1 MLRLFNRSS
10 LSRGTADA
18 AAAPAPASDAAATA
32 AATATAAAAP
42 GKPAALSPLGRFKRT
57 LGVADRET
65 ATLASSHKRAGRPL
79 APSVR
84 ARVPQAD
91 ATAAAVPAAQRHAG
105 PHASA
110 APPDT
115 APPNA
120 AAASSSTPSVDTATA
135 ADTGSAPRIDRPA
148 KPPRGAAK
156 ADSLKRSL
164 FARAAHAK
172 HKPPAGAAPN
182 ATPPAGAAQVPHG
195 AAAFRAAARALFADD
210 DDAPA
215 ARDALLDRLAAF
227 APRTDA
233 MPDAP
238 FGRPLLAAQ
247 TLAVVAHGNAAAA
260 LRALDYV
267 EHDLDFAPTTPGAP
281 PPTPD
286 ADGDVWFDASDAP
299 HTDTDDDAEPVF
311 RDAASAFPN
320 ADDTRAAERAG
331 WQAAQLL
338 SHSDDGFAVLTDL
351 VGARL
356 PAASRDTARALLQA
370 ADQLR
375 AAGGD
380 ATLPADFAHT
390 PVATGDAR
398 ASLAARTAAAAARR
412 LRGDPAQPHDAGTLF
427 AWRQG
432 YRDDGKHGLLAR
444 TAGRLAKFTR
454 RTIPRVEKRS
464 GTSRLWG
471 MLAKKKSPLSGL
483 AFGTQGAQ
491 LGTLDKEAAKRD
503 SALRAAAAA
512 LADHLDASA
521 AHATGARAS
530 ERAARTAM
538 LRHWAGDSTNAN
550 ADANA
555 PEAGALAPDAELFD
569 AWLRESA
576 LAHAPSAAAA
586 ARAIDAV
593 RAVDTAR
600 DTRPDAMTVDDVKRL
615 FRDFLEH
622 GIESAGKLKLSDG
635 GQIELSTRGVST
647 SLQHVA
653 HGVGFPLSIRLDLRI
668 GGGRHA
674 SVEVGRGGQ
683 GIDIF
688 VGTQRSVGMVAGAGV
703 TAGYDFKGRF
713 ARLRASAGAS
723 VVPVD
728 VERTEP
734 AGVVLRAPR
743 RMRAP
748 IDDYADWAQP
758 KYDDDAMKRT
768 IGELSDFLFEQAGR
782 AQSPEQLWEA
792 LAARYG
798 DERTVSIG
806 WIDTVQRESKAHV
819 AIDAGV
825 GVRVSGKHTPVRI
838 GPSAELS
845 YETTLHASQDGIER
859 AGTHRVE
866 THHLGGKSRM
876 KLRYGLGAGVGEK
889 FGKVTQGLTSATPL
903 SRSHHF
909 FANGQTAKLQ
919 LATAGTTLVDRA
931 CYADL
936 EYHSA
941 DAFVA
946 TVEHERAQ
954 WLDMLARRAGS
965 DPARAEADLDA
976 FVATLREI
984 RQPNQ
989 LYLHRRRLRPAV
1001 AREIE
1006 QHRALADLQR
1016 RLGHADAAAALDA
1029 REDALLAAPESWLPQ
1044 MLAVREQQ
1052 SVSKKRGFAAMFRL
1066 QGATA
1071 STGQRE
1077 LVNLKFG

>member
-10 LSRGTADA
+10 PSRGPGNA
-18 AAAPAPASDAAATA
+18 AAEPAQASAAASETA
-32 AATATAAAAP
+32 ATPRAP

-65 ATLASSHKRAGRPL
+65 ATLTWSHKRAGRPL
-79 APSVR
+79 APPGR
-84 ARVPQAD
+84 AG
-91 ATAAAVPAAQRHAG
+91 AQ
-105 PHASA
+105 P
-110 APPDT
+110 
-115 APPNA
+115 A
-120 AAASSSTPSVDTATA
+120 AAAANTTAASPASAQEHAGRHATA
-135 ADTGSAPRIDRPA
+135 NVSDASPANAAEASAPTPATAPAATRADRPA

-164 FARAAHAK
+164 FASAARAK
-172 HKPPAGAAPN
+172 HKPPAGTAPN
-182 ATPPAGAAQVPHG
+182 ATPDAGAAHVPHG
-195 AAAFRAAARALFADD
+195 AAAFHAAARVLFAG

-233 MPDAP
+233 IPDAP
-238 FGRPLLAAQ
+238 FGRPLLVAQ
-247 TLAVVAHGNAAAA
+247 TLAAVAHGDAAAA
-260 LRALDYV
+260 LRALDYI
-267 EHDLDFAPTTPGAP
+267 EHDLDFRPSALGARASA
-281 PPTPD
+281 PD
-286 ADGDVWFDASDAP
+286 ADGDVWFDAPEAP
-299 HTDTDDDAEPVF
+299 QAGDDGDAEPVF
-311 RDAASAFPN
+311 RDAADAFPN

-331 WQAAQLL
+331 RQAAQLL
-338 SHSDDGFAVLTDL
+338 SHSDGGFAVLTDL

-356 PAASRDTARALLQA
+356 PAASRDTARAWLQA
-370 ADQLR
+370 SDQLGTTGVD
-375 AAGGD
+375 AA
-380 ATLPADFAHT
+380 LPADIAHA
-390 PVATGDAR
+390 PAAAGDAA
-398 ASLAARTAAAAARR
+398 ASLAGRTAAAAARR
-412 LRGDPAQPHDAGTLF
+412 LRGDTAQPHDAGTLF

-464 GTSRLWG
+464 GASRLWG

-483 AFGTQGAQ
+483 ALGTQGAQ

-503 SALRAAAAA
+503 HALRAAAAA
-512 LADHLDASA
+512 LADHLDGNA
-521 AHATGARAS
+521 ARAS
-530 ERAARTAM
+530 DTAAPEQSARAAL
-538 LRHWAGDSTNAN
+538 LRRWADDGDAP
-550 ADANA
+550 
-555 PEAGALAPDAELFD
+555 PEAGAPAPDADLFD
-569 AWLRESA
+569 TWLREA
-576 LAHAPSAAAA
+576 GHADAPSATAA
-586 ARAIDAV
+586 ARAIDGV
-593 RAVDTAR
+593 RAIDTAR
-600 DTRPDAMTVDDVKRL
+600 DVLPDAMTVDDVKRL

-635 GQIELSTRGVST
+635 GQVEFATRGVST
-647 SLQHVA
+647 NLQHLA

-688 VGTQRSVGMVAGAGV
+688 VGTQRSIGAVAGAGV
-703 TAGYDFKGRF
+703 SVGYDFKGRL

-743 RMRAP
+743 R
-748 IDDYADWAQP
+748 IKTSVDEYDDWALP
-758 KYDDDAMKRT
+758 KYDDDATKRT

-798 DERTVSIG
+798 DDRNVSIG
-806 WIDTVQRESKAHV
+806 WIDAVQRESKAHV
-819 AIDAGV
+819 ALDAGI

-845 YETTLHASQDGIER
+845 YETTLHASQDGVER

-876 KLRYGLGAGVGEK
+876 KLRYGLGIGVGDK
-889 FGKVTQGLTSATPL
+889 IGKVSQGLTSATPL

-919 LATAGTTLVDRA
+919 LATAGTTLIDRA
-931 CYADL
+931 CYADV

-946 TVEHERAQ
+946 TIEHERAQ
-954 WLDMLARRAGS
+954 WLGMLARRAGS

-989 LYLHRRRLRPAV
+989 LYLHRRRLRPAI

-1016 RLGHADAAAALDA
+1016 RLRNEDAAAALDA
-1029 REDALLAAPESWLPQ
+1029 REDTLLAAPESWLPQ

-1066 QGATA
+1066 QGTTA
-1071 STGQRE
+1071 SAGQRE
-1077 LVNLKFG
+1077 LAHLKFG

>member
-10 LSRGTADA
+10 PPRTPADA
-18 AAAPAPASDAAATA
+18 AAEPAQDAASTVSNAATA
-32 AATATAAAAP
+32 ARAP

-57 LGVADRET
+57 LGVVDRET
-65 ATLASSHKRAGRPL
+65 ATLTSSHKRAGRPL
-79 APSVR
+79 APPGR
-84 ARVPQAD
+84 AGVQ
-91 ATAAAVPAAQRHAG
+91 PAA
-105 PHASA
+105 ASA
-110 APPDT
+110 AATSPAGARDYAEPRATTDLSGTTPASAAGTTGQASTIVSGT
-115 APPNA
+115 A
-120 AAASSSTPSVDTATA
+120 
-135 ADTGSAPRIDRPA
+135 RIDRPA

-164 FARAAHAK
+164 FSRATRAK
-172 HKPPAGAAPN
+172 HQPSAGVAPN
-182 ATPPAGAAQVPHG
+182 ATPDAGAARVPHG
-195 AAAFRAAARALFADD
+195 AAAFHAAARALFADD
-210 DDAPA
+210 ATAA
-215 ARDALLDRLAAF
+215 ARDALLHRLTAF

-238 FGRPLLAAQ
+238 FGRPLLIAQALAA
-247 TLAVVAHGNAAAA
+247 VAHGNATAA

-267 EHDLDFAPTTPGAP
+267 EHDLDFRPAALGARAPA
-281 PPTPD
+281 PD
-286 ADGDVWFDASDAP
+286 ADGDVWFDAPDAL
-299 HTDTDDDAEPVF
+299 HADDDDDTEPVF
-311 RDAASAFPN
+311 RDAPDALPN
-320 ADDTRAAERAG
+320 EDDTRAAERAG

-338 SHSDDGFAVLTDL
+338 SRSDGGFAVLTDL

-356 PAASRDTARALLQA
+356 PAEARDTARTWLQSS
-370 ADQLR
+370 DQLR
-375 AAGGD
+375 ATGVD
-380 ATLPADFAHT
+380 ATLPAGLAQA
-390 PVATGDAR
+390 P
-398 ASLAARTAAAAARR
+398 ASLAGRTAAAAARR
-412 LRGDPAQPHDAGTLF
+412 LRGDAAQPHDAGTLF

-454 RTIPRVEKRS
+454 RTIPRVEKRR

-483 AFGTQGAQ
+483 ALGTQGAQ
-491 LGTLDKEAAKRD
+491 LGTLDKEAVKRD
-503 SALRAAAAA
+503 RALRAAAGA
-512 LADHLDASA
+512 LADHLDG
-521 AHATGARAS
+521 HATHASDPVAPEQSARIVL
-530 ERAARTAM
+530 
-538 LRHWAGDSTNAN
+538 LRRWAGDD
-550 ADANA
+550 DA
-555 PEAGALAPDAELFD
+555 PPDAGAPAPAPDADLLD
-569 AWLRESA
+569 AWLREA
-576 LAHAPSAAAA
+576 GREDAPSAAAA
-586 ARAIDAV
+586 ARAIDDV
-593 RAVDTAR
+593 RAIDTAR
-600 DTRPDAMTVDDVKRL
+600 DAMPDAMTVDDVKRL

-635 GQIELSTRGVST
+635 GQVELTTRGVST
-647 SLQHVA
+647 SLQHLV

-703 TAGYDFKGRF
+703 TAGYDFNGRL

-743 RMRAP
+743 RTRTAV
-748 IDDYADWAQP
+748 DEYDDWAQP
-758 KYDDDAMKRT
+758 KYDDDATKRT
-768 IGELSDFLFEQAGR
+768 IAELSDFLFEQAGR

-798 DERTVSIG
+798 DDHNVSIG
-806 WIDTVQRESKAHV
+806 WIDAVQRESKARV
-819 AIDAGV
+819 AVDAGV
-825 GVRVSGKHTPVRI
+825 GLRVSGKHTPVRI

-866 THHLGGKSRM
+866 THHLGGKSRI
-876 KLRYGLGAGVGEK
+876 KLRYGLGIGVGDK
-889 FGKVTQGLTSATPL
+889 IDKVTQGLTSATPL

-931 CYADL
+931 CYTDI

-946 TVEHERAQ
+946 TIEHERAQ

-1016 RLGHADAAAALDA
+1016 RLGNADASAALEA
-1029 REDALLAAPESWLPQ
+1029 HENALLAAPESWLPQ
-1044 MLAVREQQ
+1044 MLAIREQQ

-1066 QGATA
+1066 QGTTA
-1071 STGQRE
+1071 SAGQRE
-1077 LVNLKFG
+1077 LAHLKFG